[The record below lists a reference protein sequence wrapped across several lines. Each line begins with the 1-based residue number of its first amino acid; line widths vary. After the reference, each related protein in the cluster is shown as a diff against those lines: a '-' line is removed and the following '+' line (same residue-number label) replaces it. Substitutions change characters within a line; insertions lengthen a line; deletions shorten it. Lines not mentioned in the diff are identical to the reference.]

1 MTDRKVPA
9 RRTLTAPRFTEA
21 ELAEL
26 ERSDV
31 PLDMQVTNALHNC
44 CAPYSNQIIRR
55 LRATPRLIAVARLA
69 NEQAEECGRLRG
81 QLAILTAEENPDYAT
96 LRKQLADRDATIDSL
111 CTEREELRKY
121 LLGRDATIERLTEQ
135 LTTERLARAV
145 IPVEIRLEAER
156 DDAMGRFAM
165 AKGLADQ
172 ARRHWQYPPARV
184 AEKEERDEWD
194 RVRAEL
200 DR

>member
-1 MTDRKVPA
+1 VTDRKVPA

-96 LRKQLADRDATIDSL
+96 LRKQLADRDATI
-111 CTEREELRKY
+111 
-121 LLGRDATIERLTEQ
+121 ERLTEQ